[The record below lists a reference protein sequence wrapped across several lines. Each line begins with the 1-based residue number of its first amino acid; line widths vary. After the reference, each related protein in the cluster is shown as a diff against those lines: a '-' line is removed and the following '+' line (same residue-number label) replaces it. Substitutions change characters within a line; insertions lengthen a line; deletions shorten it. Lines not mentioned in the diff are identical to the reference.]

1 MYPSLPLP
9 LPTKKSVQRFSK
21 SDCLENT
28 RQDARGSLGQSLG
41 CYDIAVSLPFGTFQD
56 KVTHDGSEK
65 SGRRTA
71 VVQSLTSDDFNDKT
85 DRKYAVGVS
94 RRHVDE

>member
-1 MYPSLPLP
+1 M
-9 LPTKKSVQRFSK
+9 F
-21 SDCLENT
+21 DNT
-28 RQDARGSLGQSLG
+28 RQDAQSSLGQSRE
-41 CYDIAVSLPFGTFQD
+41 YYNTAVSLPFGTFQD

-71 VVQSLTSDDFNDKT
+71 VVQSLTSDDFNDKI
-85 DRKYAVGVS
+85 DRKNAVGVN